1 MAAVTEN
8 INKCMDLFGDIK
20 NKIKIKAKIEP
31 YRQRMSNYTKIFLI
45 TVILAFYGCS
55 TPKYLIK
62 PSIKIVSKDSL
73 VINTKL
79 VSVALPLESHTIVT
93 PTKKS
98 HLETSVA
105 TSDAEI
111 DSLGMLHHT
120 LTNKKDSIK
129 TKIQYID
136 KIVYRDSIQI
146 KEVPV
151 EVEKTVPYIPKFYKF
166 TFAFFGIFVL
176 FVIIK
181 LLIKLGLLKHF

>member
-1 MAAVTEN
+1 MATN
-8 INKCMDLFGDIK
+8 GNIK
-20 NKIKIKAKIEP
+20 NKIKIKAILATLKTE
-31 YRQRMSNYTKIFLI
+31 MSNYTKILL
-45 TVILAFYGCS
+45 TCLILAFYGCS
-55 TPKYLIK
+55 TPKYL
-62 PSIKIVSKDSL
+62 PSSNIKIVSKDSL
-73 VINTKL
+73 VVHTEL

-105 TSDAEI
+105 ESDASI

-129 TKIQYID
+129 TKIQYVDRIS
-136 KIVYRDSIQI
+136 YRDSIET

-151 EVEKTVPYIPKFYKF
+151 EVKVPVPYVPKFYKF

-176 FVIIK
+176 FIVVK
-181 LLIKLGLLKHF
+181 LLIKLGLFKHF